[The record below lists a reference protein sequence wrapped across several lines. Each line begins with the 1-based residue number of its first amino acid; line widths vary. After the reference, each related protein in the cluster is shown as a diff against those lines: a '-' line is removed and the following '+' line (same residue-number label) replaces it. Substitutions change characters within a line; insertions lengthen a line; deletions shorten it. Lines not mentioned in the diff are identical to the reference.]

1 MQSVM
6 NLKIKFRESF
16 RPFAPSV
23 LADDISSYFEI
34 DCESPYMLLVAQVR
48 EEHRLEID
56 GDAAPASGLDL
67 LKVQRSTLPA
77 ITHVDSSARIQ
88 SVHRD
93 DNPRYYDLIAAFKEL
108 TGCAV
113 IINTSFNVRGE
124 PIVCTPEQAYACF
137 MRTHMDYLV
146 LENHLLA
153 KTDQPAWQEISNWR
167 EEFELD

>member
-1 MQSVM
+1 MH
-6 NLKIKFRESF
+6 
-16 RPFAPSV
+16 
-23 LADDISSYFEI
+23 
-34 DCESPYMLLVAQVR
+34 VAQVR
-48 EEHRLEID
+48 QEHRLAVD
-56 GDAAPASGLDL
+56 GDDVAATGLDL

-93 DNPRYYDLIAAFKEL
+93 DNPRYYDMIAAFKEL
-108 TGCAV
+108 TGCPV

-124 PIVCTPEQAYACF
+124 PIVCTPEQAYTCF

-153 KTDQPAWQEISNWR
+153 KTDQPDWQDIGDWR
-167 EEFELD
+167 QEFELD